1 MKNIIEESVK
11 KDIVERIS
19 KITND
24 DKAQWGKM
32 NVLEMIVHCS
42 DQLRMSMGLKETEY
56 VGKPVIGIVLKRLV
70 LMGLPIPKGKAE
82 TAKELKQG
90 VGGTKPVELE
100 KDKATLV
107 KLINEFNISFQN
119 VELRKHPFFGDMNF
133 SQWGKLVYIHTVHHL
148 NQFNR

>member
-1 MKNIIEESVK
+1 VKNIIEESVR
-11 KDIVERIS
+11 KDILERIS
-19 KITND
+19 KISGNE
-24 DKAQWGKM
+24 KAKWGKM
-32 NVLEMIVHCS
+32 NVHEMVVHCS

-90 VGGTKPVELE
+90 VGGTKPVDLE
-100 KDKATLV
+100 NDKAALI

-119 VELRKHPFFGDMNF
+119 VALRKHPFFGDMNF
-133 SQWGKLVYIHTVHHL
+133 SQWGKLVYIHTEHHL